1 MALPKMRLWQN
12 NKVDRPGGC
21 KPLARTSNQD
31 RKRKISNMP
40 KMKTHKGAKK
50 RFHISGTGK
59 VLRTKGPKSHFRRR
73 KSARVKRLFGAKVAL
88 DSKKFSKTIKQAI
101 SAVR

>member
-1 MALPKMRLWQN
+1 
-12 NKVDRPGGC
+12 
-21 KPLARTSNQD
+21 
-31 RKRKISNMP
+31 MP

-73 KSARVKRLFGAKVAL
+73 KAARVKRLFGAKVAL

-101 SAVR
+101 SAIR